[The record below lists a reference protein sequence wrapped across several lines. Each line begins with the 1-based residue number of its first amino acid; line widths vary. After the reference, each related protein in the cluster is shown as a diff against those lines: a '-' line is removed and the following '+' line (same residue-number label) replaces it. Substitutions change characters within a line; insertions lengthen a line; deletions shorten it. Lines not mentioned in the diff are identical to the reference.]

1 MMYEIVKNEELIN
14 LNLVTNVVVVDNWL
28 LVCFDDTQ
36 AKFEFESNEK
46 AVAKMHE
53 IKIAYNNK
61 GRNVLLG

>member
-14 LNLVTNVVVVDNWL
+14 LNLVTNIVVVDNWL
-28 LVCFDDTQ
+28 LVCFDDTN
-36 AKFEFESNEK
+36 AKFEFVTKEK